1 MHKSRAAS
9 YFRVSCSAAS
19 WPSGLAP
26 PLRAFHN
33 SLRCQFSEDCELSSR
48 VVFVGVRY
56 CNPKSADP
64 SGSLRNSLR
73 RPSDLRSQSLQSKMF
88 ESRPH
93 GLVAEPST
101 ASSTVTLDFCVVCGD
116 KAIGKHYGA
125 VACNGCKGFF
135 RRSVWQNLQYTCR
148 FNKQCNI
155 DKDHRNACR
164 YCRFQKCLADGMR
177 PEAIQNE
184 RDRIG
189 STKRSRKRV
198 LPVHLQTPGAPGALS
213 CSDGTSDSDDSLPV
227 SHAAPNSLV
236 DSKKVI
242 DALLDVEVRLHGD
255 QAVSAVLFGG
265 DADVDKQSARQ
276 RTINTMINWANLLAP
291 LPEFGFNDKVLLLKH
306 TSAAFGL
313 LNTLQRSMT
322 SAHIVLPNDTYL
334 SLTSIYNSDA
344 VSIVTRI
351 FDELLSPL
359 RRIQLEQAEFSCL
372 KAFVLLTPDV
382 SGLSIPTRDRLRE
395 ARDGFSRALF
405 TYLAQSQSAADA
417 SVRLSNLLLLV
428 PALFSVAQAIA
439 DNVFLGPLFGLA
451 DPPRTT
457 APVPVSSME
466 QKAALVP
473 STSPQTVISPEPSPV
488 SVSPSLSK
496 PEPLLFASTL
506 PATTVFS
513 PVVSHPLL
521 FTTPTT
527 ISSLN
532 HLFV

>member
-1 MHKSRAAS
+1 
-9 YFRVSCSAAS
+9 
-19 WPSGLAP
+19 
-26 PLRAFHN
+26 
-33 SLRCQFSEDCELSSR
+33 
-48 VVFVGVRY
+48 
-56 CNPKSADP
+56 
-64 SGSLRNSLR
+64 
-73 RPSDLRSQSLQSKMF
+73 MF
-88 ESRPH
+88 ESRVH
-93 GLVAEPST
+93 GIEPST
-101 ASSTVTLDFCVVCGD
+101 ASTTVTLDFCVVCGD

-198 LPVHLQTPGAPGALS
+198 LPSHLQCPGSNFIHNGPNS
-213 CSDGTSDSDDSLPV
+213 CSDGNSDSDDSLPG
-227 SHAAPNSLV
+227 SHGAANSLA
-236 DSKKVI
+236 DSKKMV
-242 DALLDVEVRLHGD
+242 DLLLDIEMRLQSSSGT
-255 QAVSAVLFGG
+255 AMLFG
-265 DADVDKQSARQ
+265 DAEDAKQSARQ
-276 RTINTMINWANLLAP
+276 RTINNMISWANLLPP
-291 LPEFGFNDKVLLLKH
+291 LPELSFNDKVLLLKH

-334 SLTSIYNSDA
+334 SLTSLYQPEA
-344 VSIVTRI
+344 VSIVARI

-382 SGLSIPTRDRLRE
+382 SGLSIPTRDRLRDS
-395 ARDGFSRALF
+395 RDAFSRALF

-417 SVRLSNLLLLV
+417 SVRLSNLLMLI
-428 PALFSVAQAIA
+428 PSLFSVAQVISG
-439 DNVFLGPLFGLA
+439 NSLLGPLFGLSDQTSNAPATVPSA
-451 DPPRTT
+451 D
-457 APVPVSSME
+457 
-466 QKAALVP
+466 QKPALVP

-488 SVSPSLSK
+488 SVSPLSK
-496 PEPLLFASTL
+496 PDPILFA
-506 PATTVFS
+506 PTVSSVFN

-521 FTTPTT
+521 FTTPCTT

>member
-1 MHKSRAAS
+1 
-9 YFRVSCSAAS
+9 
-19 WPSGLAP
+19 
-26 PLRAFHN
+26 
-33 SLRCQFSEDCELSSR
+33 
-48 VVFVGVRY
+48 
-56 CNPKSADP
+56 
-64 SGSLRNSLR
+64 
-73 RPSDLRSQSLQSKMF
+73 MF
-88 ESRPH
+88 EPRSH
-93 GLVAEPST
+93 GLEPST
-101 ASSTVTLDFCVVCGD
+101 AATTVTLDFCVVCGD

-189 STKRSRKRV
+189 STKRSRKRA
-198 LPVHLQTPGAPGALS
+198 LPSHLQAPGSISVTQNS
-213 CSDGTSDSDDSLPV
+213 CSDGTSDSDDSLPG
-227 SHAAPNSLV
+227 SHGAANSLV
-236 DSKKVI
+236 DSKKMV
-242 DALLDVEVRLHGD
+242 DMLLDIEIRLHGD
-255 QAVSAVLFGG
+255 QNMSSILFGG
-265 DADVDKQSARQ
+265 DSDFDKQSARQ
-276 RTINTMINWANLLAP
+276 RTINTMINWANLLHP
-291 LPEFGFNDKVLLLKH
+291 LPELSFNDKVLLLKH

-334 SLTSIYNSDA
+334 SLTSLYNSHA
-344 VSIVTRI
+344 VSIATRI

-395 ARDGFSRALF
+395 SRDAFSRALF

-417 SVRLSNLLLLV
+417 SVRLSNLLMLI
-428 PALFSVAQAIA
+428 PSLFSVAQAIS
-439 DNVFLGPLFGLA
+439 DNVLLGSLFGLSDQPSNNIPA
-451 DPPRTT
+451 T
-457 APVPVSSME
+457 ASVE
-466 QKAALVP
+466 QNPALVP
-473 STSPQTVISPEPSPV
+473 STSPHMVISPEPSPI

-496 PEPLLFASTL
+496 PEPLLFASPL
-506 PATTVFS
+506 PTSTVFN

-521 FTTPTT
+521 FTAPTT
-527 ISSLN
+527 ISNIN